1 MNLREII
8 RESINSVLLD
18 SIISEEITN
27 AINPPQEK
35 SPEEAQGGY
44 GYTNSGFEDAGHNA
58 PAENQPKAANSTQG
72 TNANKQNAQ
81 ATQQGQQ
88 QPAVDFS
95 QYADALRKIVGASG
109 IDPAPVENNQAA
121 AQHVNNLNQ
130 FVYAVINAIDSG
142 NINAANSAAA
152 GGSTSSGR
160 YSPYGKTG
168 TDIALDGANKAATAA
183 GKIVDTVGSVGG
195 ANNPFNGVGSA
206 FSKAHNETNRDVAN
220 YLNQRQYI
228 NAYNN
233 TSQGAEGGTNLVY
246 LMQSANEGCYPRLQT
261 EYNQINQA
269 YNGIFSAAPNV
280 SNCHDVLRNL
290 ADAVT
295 KYNGSQKQSTQDTRQ
310 PAQGQQQ
317 TTNSSTAVNP
327 ANGGGNTAQ
336 PGSTAT
342 SPAQPGNTAG
352 NPTATN
358 GNVRN
363 QPTLKGSGQKIKF
376 NPKNDPNYQKP
387 HPNYANY
394 ANELI
399 KIDRSKN
406 NLSSIVEKLERGGN
420 DKNVVNLVKWIG
432 RLSDSVVSAIQGGS
446 YYNEDY
452 QNTNIEPLTKIM
464 SLDGKKVGEDGTYEM
479 TFWHYILLN
488 KTYDSQKKSIEFKAL
503 NSRAVMNTMQTLR
516 FLYTR
521 MKRDKIVDKPK
532 KNNR

>member
-1 MNLREII
+1 M
-8 RESINSVLLD
+8 
-18 SIISEEITN
+18 T
-27 AINPPQEK
+27 PQTQE
-35 SPEEAQGGY
+35 PQ
-44 GYTNSGFEDAGHNA
+44 
-58 PAENQPKAANSTQG
+58 STQ
-72 TNANKQNAQ
+72 QP
-81 ATQQGQQ
+81 QQTAPRGQQ
-88 QPAVDFS
+88 QPAVDYS
-95 QYADALRKIVGASG
+95 QYADELRRLVGNSG
-109 IDPAPVENNQAA
+109 IDAKPVENNQAA
-121 AQHVNNLNQ
+121 VEFIYNFNH
-130 FVYAVINAIDSG
+130 FVFDVINAIDSE
-142 NINAANSAAA
+142 NINAASSAAA
-152 GGSTSSGR
+152 GGSTSGGR
-160 YSPYGKTG
+160 YNPYGKTG

-195 ANNPFNGVGSA
+195 ANIPFNGVGSA

-452 QNTNIEPLTKIM
+452 QNTNIEPLTKTM

-479 TFWHYILLN
+479 TFWHYKLLN